1 MDWFKK
7 GTSTSYKEQLKK
19 AVPAFLH
26 HDLEHVLDIL
36 PLEVTKIKLHTG
48 EVCTIDDL
56 FHTGTLGVCHKQELL
71 TIPYRIYFNEPVR
84 GREAGLSP
92 AQKTI
97 LNCIYLRHHDG
108 YVRQRRLE
116 QLLDCSED
124 WIIPF
129 TFQLLG
135 DYVLEI
141 LQVLDRHVN
150 DKNIPQ
156 YKKFVIENQ
165 INSQQTESRMVS
177 YWNEYYRRSGY
188 TDLKNYPGR
197 KIFDRLRR

>member
-7 GTSTSYKEQLKK
+7 GKFIAYKEQLKK
-19 AVPAFLH
+19 AFPAFLH

-36 PLEVTKIKLHTG
+36 PLGVNKTKLNTG
-48 EVCTIDDL
+48 EVCTVDDL
-56 FHTGTLGVCHKQELL
+56 IHSSTLVVCHKQELL

-84 GREAGLSP
+84 GREAELSP
-92 AQKTI
+92 TQKAI

-116 QLLDCSED
+116 QLLDYTED

-141 LQVLDRHVN
+141 LQVLDHHMN
-150 DKNIPQ
+150 SKNIPH
-156 YKKFVIENQ
+156 YKNFILENEV
-165 INSQQTESRMVS
+165 NYQQTESRMIS
-177 YWNEYYRRSGY
+177 YWNEYYRRSRFTY
-188 TDLKNYPGR
+188 LKNYPGR
-197 KIFDRLRR
+197 KIFDRLRE